1 MTQHMALTQQH
12 TFAIGTMNMSVLCN
26 LKAAAVGAVAATT
39 LGLSAPAAE
48 AYQIDCAILLCL
60 SGGWPASAE
69 CSAARAEFIRRI
81 TPWPV
86 EPPLQIWRCP
96 MRAAYTPADGRED
109 PIARL
114 YAIAAREAE
123 GGFSTRPEPAVLTY
137 LEGEKPTVEGMMQL
151 VQSYDTSNGT
161 ADVDIS
167 SPVYDF
173 VRSIRVYSVELAY
186 QRRQGRDGD
195 CIQTQRVRLG
205 TYGEQGDFQW
215 HGSSVAALPA
225 SFTGLSGW
233 NGRGGDTY
241 GCRSVML
248 RSVFIDWRD
257 YEGTYGHEQVNY

>member
-1 MTQHMALTQQH
+1 MT
-12 TFAIGTMNMSVLCN
+12 VLSN
-26 LKAAAVGAVAATT
+26 LKYAAVGAVAATT
-39 LGLSAPAAE
+39 IGLSAQPAA

-96 MRAAYTPADGRED
+96 MRAAYSPPNGKED
-109 PIARL
+109 PLARL
-114 YAIAAREAE
+114 YAIASREFEAQ
-123 GGFSTRPEPAVLTY
+123 TPLRPEPAILTY
-137 LEGEKPTVEGMMQL
+137 LEQERPSVEGLLQL

-195 CIQTQRVRLG
+195 CIQTERVRIG
-205 TYGEQGDFQW
+205 TYGEQGDFLW
-215 HGSSVAALPA
+215 RNSSVSALPESFAGLTGWTGRAGSS
-225 SFTGLSGW
+225 G
-233 NGRGGDTY
+233 Y

-257 YEGTYGHEQVNY
+257 YKGNYGHEQVNY